1 MVLRVDIRTVGSVT
15 FFIRSI
21 IIRNKIYTVRL
32 VKVMGGY
39 VG

>member
-15 FFIRSI
+15 FFIHF
-21 IIRNKIYTVRL
+21 IRNKIYTVRL